1 MRMNFRTSVR
11 DDCSTNPDETFLID
25 HNKARPLDDERENG
39 WMTLLAHYACT
50 HTKPKILN
58 ELKRGIALKVNGKT
72 EMIILKNIK
81 KNELLPKHYPCL
93 LCLASLRP

>member
-1 MRMNFRTSVR
+1 MIVLQIPTKH
-11 DDCSTNPDETFLID
+11 FLSI

-58 ELKRGIALKVNGKT
+58 ELKRGIALKVMVK
-72 EMIILKNIK
+72 LK
-81 KNELLPKHYPCL
+81 
-93 LCLASLRP
+93 